1 MLHLSAREQVAGQVS
16 CQPFARFQELEEHLA
31 ELFAKETQH
40 VKSRLAC
47 RLVEEMWCV
56 PRLLTQMTSHTTGVK
71 LEEIVDL
78 YPTSPKVLE
87 ADVAAKMGVEVK
99 KP

>member
-1 MLHLSAREQVAGQVS
+1 
-16 CQPFARFQELEEHLA
+16 
-31 ELFAKETQH
+31 
-40 VKSRLAC
+40 
-47 RLVEEMWCV
+47 MWCV